1 MLTSN
6 SAASLGHSEGTMEG
20 LKDPEQF
27 SQKQFTFL
35 GSILPM
41 KDGAVAF
48 FGGGCQV
55 PAAASGAPSQ
65 ACAVTC

>member
-1 MLTSN
+1 
-6 SAASLGHSEGTMEG
+6 MEG